1 MWRPA
6 KQGSVAVG
14 NVQPGEP
21 VCHCDFILVFLLVRF
36 TVVGVIQFLIFL
48 LARFA
53 VVGVMEQFETS
64 IAMMEAILPRF
75 ASLLHHIG
83 Q

>member
-6 KQGSVAVG
+6 KQGGAAVG

-21 VCHCDFILVFLLVRF
+21 VCYCRIGFI
-36 TVVGVIQFLIFL
+36 LIFL
-48 LARFA
+48 LVRFA

-75 ASLLHHIG
+75 G
-83 Q
+83 ETCKN